1 MVRALHFKRP
11 EEDNLNNIE
20 LAVIDSVDLQRV
32 TGGGWKGKVFKWA
45 ARKAGD
51 AKAWVSLRAEEF
63 GKLPID
69 KKVSTIAA
77 ASGALSAPVAAG
89 AAVYNAVKK

>member
-1 MVRALHFKRP
+1 M
-11 EEDNLNNIE
+11 DNHRFEPITIAE
-20 LAVIDSVDLQRV
+20 LAHV
-32 TGGGWKGKVFKWA
+32 TGGGWKSKVFKWVA
-45 ARKAGD
+45 DKVDD

-69 KKVSTIAA
+69 KKVTTVAA
-77 ASGALSAPVAAG
+77 GLGGLSAPIAAG